1 MEVFLWKGLGAVVE
15 GLNRFL
21 ESSPGF
27 LMKRKAFRY
36 GCFWGSRMKR
46 EVIEKTQS
54 GGLSAK
60 SIGGPGHFA
69 DLVGGRFAKLFGGHF
84 VKISQP

>member
-1 MEVFLWKGLGAVVE
+1 
-15 GLNRFL
+15 
-21 ESSPGF
+21 
-27 LMKRKAFRY
+27 
-36 GCFWGSRMKR
+36 MKR

-69 DLVGGRFAKLFGGHF
+69 DLVGGHFAKLFGGHF